1 MTKNEPV
8 QKTNIIMQDV
18 RSKPLTYV
26 VQVATVVIL
35 ILNLYLATKLQP
47 ITENIKVN
55 AGHIQELKND
65 IVGKTLFLS
74 ELKDLDARLDRME
87 NKLDRLLEN

>member
-1 MTKNEPV
+1 MSKNDM

-18 RSKPLTYV
+18 RSKPLTYA

-55 AGHIQELKND
+55 AGHIEQLQNS
-65 IVGKTLFLS
+65 IVGKVLFTA
-74 ELKDLDARLDRME
+74 ELNDLDKRLDRIE
-87 NKLDRLLEN
+87 NKLDKLLDR